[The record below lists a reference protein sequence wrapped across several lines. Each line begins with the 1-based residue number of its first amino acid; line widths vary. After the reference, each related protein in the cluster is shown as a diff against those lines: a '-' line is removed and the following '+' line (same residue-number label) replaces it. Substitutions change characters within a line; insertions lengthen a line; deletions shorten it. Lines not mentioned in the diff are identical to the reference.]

1 MFNLIISFFSKRFN
15 HRKKNIESRKR
26 RAKSKRA
33 QLRQLQGAYDFSKF
47 RERLFEKEVSRL
59 QMVLFSLRN
68 NINDASR

>member
-33 QLRQLQGAYDFSKF
+33 QLRQLQRAYNFAKF

-59 QMVLFSLRN
+59 QMELFSLRN